1 MDKKYQPV
9 VIEHVNAIIQI
20 FRETHFFEDY
30 ELKSENFAE
39 DYLCEKL
46 TQKFIIG
53 ELDIESISDDEM
65 GVYMREIIA
74 GTVLNELQEKG
85 LIDSIELEDNQ
96 EHFFLTE
103 LGKDFVEKMKNT
115 LENGEEI

>member
-9 VIEHVNAIIQI
+9 VIEHVNAIIQT

-30 ELKSENFAE
+30 ELKSEKFAE

-53 ELDIESISDDEM
+53 ELDMESISDDEI
-65 GVYMREIIA
+65 GTYMKEIIA

-103 LGKDFVEKMKNT
+103 LGKDFVGKIKNT
-115 LENGEEI
+115 LDNEEGI